1 MTDQPA
7 NHDKILI
14 VDFGSQVTQLIA
26 RRVRE
31 EKVYCEIV
39 PFQQAERAF
48 REMRPKAVILSGG
61 PASVLDQNAPLAP
74 AAIYDAGLP
83 VLGIC
88 YGEQAMAQQLGG
100 EVEGGHHREFGRAE
114 IEIKKPSALFEGVW
128 HVGER
133 YPVWMSH
140 GDRVTRLPEGF
151 EVIGTSPNAPIA
163 MIADEKRKLYATQF
177 HLEVMHTP
185 HGAALLRNFVR
196 RIAGCRGDWTM
207 RAFKEEAIEKIRAQ
221 VGKGKVIC
229 GLSGGVDSSVAA
241 VLIHEAIGDQL
252 TCVFVDHGLLRLGEA
267 QKVVTLFKGH
277 YNIPLVHVDA
287 SRTFLEALA
296 GVTDPEAKRKTI
308 GRLFIDVFEQ
318 EAKKI
323 GGADFLAQ
331 GTLYPDVIE
340 SVSFTGGPSVT
351 IKSHHNVGGLPERMH
366 MRLVEPLR
374 ELFKD
379 EVRALGREL
388 GLPEVFVGRH
398 PFPGPGLA
406 IRCPGEITKDKLDI
420 LRLADEIYIEEI
432 RRAGLYD
439 DIWQA
444 FAVLLPVKTV
454 GVMGDGRTYDY
465 VVGLRAVTSTD
476 GMTADFYGFDMKFL
490 GHVATRIINEVKG
503 VNRVVYDVTSKPPGT
518 IEWE

>member
-1 MTDQPA
+1 M
-7 NHDKILI
+7 HDKILI

-39 PFQQAERAF
+39 PFQKAEAAFQA
-48 REMRPKAVILSGG
+48 MQPKGVILSGG
-61 PASVLDQNAPLAP
+61 PASVLDQDAPLAP
-74 AAIYDAGLP
+74 PSIYQAGVP

-88 YGEQAMAQQLGG
+88 YGEQAMAAQLGG
-100 EVEGGHHREFGRAE
+100 TVEGGHHREFGRAE
-114 IEIKKPSALFEGVW
+114 VEVARPSALYDGVW
-128 HVGER
+128 EVGQR

-140 GDRVTRLPEGF
+140 GDRVTKPPQGF
-151 EVIGTSPNAPIA
+151 EATGTSVNAPIA
-163 MIADEKRKLYATQF
+163 MIADEKRKFYATQF
-177 HLEVMHTP
+177 HLEVVHTP

-196 RIAGCRGDWTM
+196 RICGCTGDWTM
-207 RAFKEEAIEKIRAQ
+207 RAFKEEAIEKIRAE

-229 GLSGGVDSSVAA
+229 GLSGGVDSAVAA
-241 VLIHEAIGDQL
+241 VLIHEAIGEQL

-267 QKVVTLFKGH
+267 EKVVALFRGA
-277 YNIPLVHVDA
+277 YNIPLVHVEAEDL
-287 SRTFLEALA
+287 FLKALA
-296 GVTDPEAKRKTI
+296 GMEDPEVKRKTI
-308 GRLFIDVFEQ
+308 GKLFIDVFEQ

-323 GGADFLAQ
+323 GGAEFLAQ

-351 IKSHHNVGGLPERMH
+351 IKSHHNVGGLPERMQ
-366 MRLVEPLR
+366 MKLVEPLR

-388 GLPEVFVGRH
+388 DLPEAFVGRH

-406 IRCPGEITKDKLDI
+406 IRCPGEITREKLDI

-444 FAVLLPVKTV
+444 FAVILPVKTV
-454 GVMGDGRTYDY
+454 GVMGDHRTYEH
-465 VVGLRAVTSTD
+465 VVGLRAVQSTD
-476 GMTADFYGFDMKFL
+476 GMTADFYPFDMQFL
-490 GHVATRIINEVKG
+490 AHVATRIINEVKG